1 MQPTKHKF
9 RHLIGKVLHD
19 ERSRTC
25 YAIQVY
31 DLTSI
36 IDHHDQ
42 HLGDLRRS
50 QPDVA
55 EELTRMRR
63 AILRLDRQL
72 PAPPCC
78 FAHGDFAHKNILR
91 KSDRQARKADWDDW
105 LRDHM
110 AIAQARITAAGRRTG
125 RSTRVYATG

>member
-1 MQPTKHKF
+1 
-9 RHLIGKVLHD
+9 
-19 ERSRTC
+19 
-25 YAIQVY
+25 
-31 DLTSI
+31 
-36 IDHHDQ
+36 
-42 HLGDLRRS
+42 
-50 QPDVA
+50 
-55 EELTRMRR
+55 MRR

-91 KSDRQARKADWDDW
+91 KSVRQARKADWDDW
-105 LRDHM
+105 LRDQM